1 MTSERSIFV
10 TGAEGFIG
18 SHLVEALVESGSKV
32 KALCQYN
39 SFGSSGWLSH
49 LSTDISSRIEIVFGD
64 IRDIEQMRQYV
75 QGCEI
80 IVNLAALIA
89 IPYSYIAPRSY
100 VEVNTLGTI
109 NLLEAARLYK
119 AKLIHISTSEV
130 YGTPLV
136 TPITEGHA
144 INPQS
149 PYAASKSAADHFV
162 MSYYDSY
169 SMNSL
174 IVRPFNTY
182 GPRQSPRAVIPTI
195 LSQIIFGAE
204 KLKVGSTSP
213 LRDFT
218 FVTDTTRAIVEA
230 VHSNISGEVIHL
242 GTGKAISVGELIE
255 TCQDICGTSIEIEEE
270 QSRVRPINSEVQIL
284 LSDPKKAK
292 ELLGWEAKVDLRS
305 GLEQTKKWIEA
316 NPESFQG
323 SQKYRL

>member
-39 SFGSSGWLSH
+39 SFGSSAWLSH
-49 LSTDISSRIEIVFGD
+49 LSNDISSRKDIVFGD
-64 IRDIEQMRQYV
+64 IRDIEQMRQYA

-162 MSYYDSY
+162 MSYYDSN
-169 SMNSL
+169 SMN
-174 IVRPFNTY
+174 T
-182 GPRQSPRAVIPTI
+182 
-195 LSQIIFGAE
+195 
-204 KLKVGSTSP
+204 
-213 LRDFT
+213 
-218 FVTDTTRAIVEA
+218 
-230 VHSNISGEVIHL
+230 
-242 GTGKAISVGELIE
+242 
-255 TCQDICGTSIEIEEE
+255 
-270 QSRVRPINSEVQIL
+270 
-284 LSDPKKAK
+284 
-292 ELLGWEAKVDLRS
+292 
-305 GLEQTKKWIEA
+305 
-316 NPESFQG
+316 
-323 SQKYRL
+323 